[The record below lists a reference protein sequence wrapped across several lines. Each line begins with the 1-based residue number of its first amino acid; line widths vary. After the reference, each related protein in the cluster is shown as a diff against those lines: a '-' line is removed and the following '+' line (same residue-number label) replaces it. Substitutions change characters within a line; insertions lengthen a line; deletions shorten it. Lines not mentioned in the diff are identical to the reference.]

1 MKKSLYLLLII
12 LTLTGCEKEKSSG
25 ERVLLGFTPKALPT
39 FAADGD
45 IQTLSVKTNQSW
57 WDYTVEYKSAGE
69 EWVNISREENTLTI
83 TTPSNDTYSSREATV
98 VFTIGKGE
106 NQLIRRFT
114 VLQLSDS
121 STAFDITDIDSDGWL
136 WFDTQEKI
144 DKYIGPDKLIQIESA
159 TFGAYEETIADPTLV
174 GADDAGVMPGE
185 ETPQNGTQKTGAI
198 RLALASSSL
207 GASDGGS
214 IEISLKTC
222 SIFSVYLSSNSS
234 MQTVLKLSVN
244 YGSPVNVKMYMGGF
258 GPVLS
263 KAGQKEWECHKE
275 TDNMLTKINTDDANV
290 VSIVS
295 MKNRYLYIH
304 GIKLMY

>member
-1 MKKSLYLLLII
+1 MKKSIYLLLII
-12 LTLTGCEKEKSSG
+12 LTLAGCEKEKSSG

-39 FAADGD
+39 FSADGD
-45 IQTLSVKTNQSW
+45 VQTLSVKTNQSW
-57 WDYTVEYKSAGE
+57 WDYDIEYKSGGE
-69 EWVNISREENTLTI
+69 EWVNVSREENILTI
-83 TTPSNDTYSSREATV
+83 TTPANETYASREATV
-98 VFTIGKGE
+98 IFTIGKGE

-114 VLQLSDS
+114 VLQLSHFS
-121 STAFDITDIDSDGWL
+121 SAFRIEDIDSDGWL

-144 DKYIGPDKLIQIESA
+144 DRYVGPDKIIQIYPA
-159 TFGAYEETIADPTLV
+159 THGAYEETIADPTIV
-174 GADDAGVMPGE
+174 GADDTGVMPGE

-214 IEISLKTC
+214 IEISLNTC
-222 SIFSVYLSSNSS
+222 RIFTVLVSSNSS

-263 KAGQKEWECHKE
+263 KAGQKVWDCHTE
-275 TDNMLTKINTDDANV
+275 NDYMLTKIKQDDVNI